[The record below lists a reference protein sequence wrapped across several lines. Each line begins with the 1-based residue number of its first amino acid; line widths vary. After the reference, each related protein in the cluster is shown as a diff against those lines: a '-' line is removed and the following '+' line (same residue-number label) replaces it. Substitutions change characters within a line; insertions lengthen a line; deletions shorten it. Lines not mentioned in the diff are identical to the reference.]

1 MIKFFI
7 FFFIVD
13 DMVIEVLKEGF
24 HQTQKLV
31 IACNMDL
38 SWKAT
43 NKKWWT
49 KPWLIKFVDK
59 TFMCFTPSITNF

>member
-1 MIKFFI
+1 L
-7 FFFIVD
+7 VD
-13 DMVIEVLKEGF
+13 DMVIKVLKEGF

-31 IACNMDL
+31 IACNMGP

-49 KPWLIKFVDK
+49 KPWSIKFVDK
-59 TFMCFTPSITNF
+59 TFMCFTPSKTNF